1 MEGDHLETDVNLE
14 SADCLI
20 CSWIAQSLS
29 SHHPSCSVDLPLEP
43 LNTGGCGRLPDA
55 GPSWG
60 IFRLGYVWSMFDP
73 SSISKAQQ
81 FVPAMTFSWLA
92 VGEDPSPLEKCRKL
106 QSVQLDKQVE
116 GQESGISPHL
126 SHSVS
131 IFATVPVEVC
141 SSDSGVLSGCIC
153 LLQSTAVARQV
164 ELCVEASVK
173 CHNMSDEM
181 LWLQGGVMFGS
192 VPNDVGERNERECL
206 RLRLAWPWV

>member
-1 MEGDHLETDVNLE
+1 
-14 SADCLI
+14 
-20 CSWIAQSLS
+20 
-29 SHHPSCSVDLPLEP
+29 
-43 LNTGGCGRLPDA
+43 
-55 GPSWG
+55 
-60 IFRLGYVWSMFDP
+60 MFDP

-141 SSDSGVLSGCIC
+141 SSDSGD
-153 LLQSTAVARQV
+153 LLQLLDKSNSVLRQ
-164 ELCVEASVK
+164 ASSATTCLTK
-173 CHNMSDEM
+173 CSD
-181 LWLQGGVMFGS
+181 FR
-192 VPNDVGERNERECL
+192 VG
-206 RLRLAWPWV
+206 